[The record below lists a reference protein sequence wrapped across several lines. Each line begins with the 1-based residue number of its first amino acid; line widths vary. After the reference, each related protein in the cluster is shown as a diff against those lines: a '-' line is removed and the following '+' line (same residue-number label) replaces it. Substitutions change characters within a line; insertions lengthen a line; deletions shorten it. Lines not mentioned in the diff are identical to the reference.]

1 MQFSETKNLT
11 FRQAAALMF
20 EKLGDSKVMA
30 LASSVDDHVMV
41 RKRELPVLRRKG
53 LVQDR

>member
-20 EKLGDSKVMA
+20 EKLGDSKVPP
-30 LASSVDDHVMV
+30 SSFYDGAPPHTH
-41 RKRELPVLRRKG
+41 LPLPHCCSI
-53 LVQDR
+53 LLC